1 MPSAIQ
7 TRIAATVSLLGVIAA
22 SIVAHDIAS
31 PDIAASHATYWASLI
46 AAIGLVGAVLRAEA
60 RRLHASRQLLIAR

>member
-1 MPSAIQ
+1 MQHAIL
-7 TRIAATVSLLGVIAA
+7 TRIAATILLLGVVAA
-22 SIVAHDIAS
+22 SVIAHETAS
-31 PDIAASHATYWASLI
+31 SDLAARQATYWLALI